1 MKTAKSLLSDS
12 SARAFLGAQ
21 ALSYSASAAVP
32 VVISFAL
39 LDTHRSALVVG
50 KVLAATDLPFVLL
63 LLVGGAIADRFSRRV
78 VAVVSEFARA
88 VLLAAMAVLVLSPH
102 FSAVALAVLGA
113 AWGIAR
119 AFFAPTITGMT
130 PEIFAEDA
138 LTSANGYREAARS
151 LGNSGGPALGGLGVA
166 IFSPAAALAFFALI
180 YLVAA
185 FWLRTMSYTQ
195 VSREVVSKSFVSD
208 LRTGYRE
215 VRSQAWCFITIVV
228 YSFMHLL
235 VFGPLVV
242 LAPVILKTHHLGGAA
257 AWGILGGVEGL
268 GGIAGA
274 ALASRIK
281 FKRPVWTS
289 SAIALA
295 LAPALL
301 LLAMAAPVAFMVP
314 AFALEGMGFA
324 FIGVNWETAMQR
336 TFPLEAMS
344 RVSAFD
350 IFGSV
355 ALYPLGQVLGGA
367 ATAVVSAQ
375 AGAAGTAIAMVVL
388 SGALLSSKSVYRLTA
403 RGIELGK
410 TT

>member
-32 VVISFAL
+32 IVISFAL

-63 LLVGGAIADRFSRRV
+63 LLVGGAIADRFSRRA
-78 VAVVSEFARA
+78 VAVVSEFTRA
-88 VLLAAMAVLVLSPH
+88 ALLAAMAVLVLSPH
-102 FSAVALAVLGA
+102 FSAVTLAGLGA
-113 AWGIAR
+113 TWGVAR

-151 LGNSGGPALGGLGVA
+151 FGNSGGPALGGLGVA
-166 IFSPAAALAFFALI
+166 IFSPAVALAFFALV

-185 FWLRTMSYTQ
+185 IWLTKMTYTPAG
-195 VSREVVSKSFVSD
+195 REVVSNSFVSD

-215 VRSQAWCFITIVV
+215 VRSQAWCFITIVI

-242 LAPVILKTHHLGGAA
+242 LGPAIMKSHHLGGAA

-289 SAIALA
+289 SIIALA
-295 LAPALL
+295 LTPALV
-301 LLAMAAPVAFMVP
+301 LLAMAAPVAVMLP

-367 ATAVVSAQ
+367 ATAVISAQ
-375 AGAAGTAIAMVVL
+375 EGAAVAAVAMVVL
-388 SGALLSSKSVYRLTA
+388 SGVLLGSKSVYRLTSRSIA
-403 RGIELGK
+403 LGE
-410 TT
+410 TA

>member
-63 LLVGGAIADRFSRRV
+63 LLVGGAIADRFSRRG

-88 VLLAAMAVLVLSPH
+88 VLLAAMAMLVVSPH
-102 FSAVALAVLGA
+102 FSASALAALGA

-151 LGNSGGPALGGLGVA
+151 FGNTGGPALGGLGVA
-166 IFSPAAALAFFALI
+166 IFSPAAALGFFALA
-180 YLVAA
+180 YLASA
-185 FWLRTMSYTQ
+185 IWLLSMAYTP
-195 VSREVVSKSFVSD
+195 VGREVISKSFVSD

-242 LAPVILKTHHLGGAA
+242 LGPAIMKSQHLGGAA
-257 AWGILGGVEGL
+257 AWGLLGGAEGL

-274 ALASRIK
+274 VLASRIK
-281 FKRPVWTS
+281 LKRPVWTS
-289 SAIALA
+289 SVIALA
-295 LAPALL
+295 STPALI
-301 LLAMAAPVAFMVP
+301 LLAIAAPVAVLVP
-314 AFALEGMGFA
+314 GFALVGLGFA
-324 FIGVNWETAMQR
+324 FIGVNWETAMQKS
-336 TFPLEAMS
+336 FPLEAMS

-367 ATAVVSAQ
+367 ATGVISAQ
-375 AGAAGTAIAMVVL
+375 AGAAGAAVAMVAL
-388 SGALLSSKSVYRLTA
+388 SGVLLASRSVYRLTSH
-403 RGIELGK
+403 GITTGK
-410 TT
+410 TA